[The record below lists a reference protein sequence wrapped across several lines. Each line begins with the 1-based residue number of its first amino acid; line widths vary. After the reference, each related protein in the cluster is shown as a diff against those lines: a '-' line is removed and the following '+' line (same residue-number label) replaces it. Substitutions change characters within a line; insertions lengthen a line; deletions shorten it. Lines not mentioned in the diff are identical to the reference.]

1 MNTCITLFHPPLQHS
16 KEIPL
21 KVFSG
26 NRMIR
31 KGIMASSYSD
41 LIEKCKEKFMVDSNI
56 IRLVL
61 DADGVEVDHDFFRT
75 LEGNTLLMLLTE
87 DEQWMPADN
96 NFTQNV
102 DRQPS
107 HERVTLKS
115 EEEKMIAMIDKLKE
129 KVKKRKLEPAR
140 LDREL
145 NNTPSSSNLKFHCG
159 WKHFSFAS
167 NVYKQVKVNSRKLK
181 VTECVNQ
188 VIYVKQNATYDEVI
202 QKLTDKYYP
211 CGRSKKGPL
220 HKMTLNLGSFTETIN
235 PEKFSALK
243 YYNDRK
249 TSEARIYLLSK
260 EKIHDMLAIT
270 DSESDELEDFSLFPG
285 IPTTSAKSS
294 PDPES
299 RTLGKPMGSS
309 AVIVPS
315 RPSILG
321 TPIGA
326 YGGTSIGATVGT
338 PIGATVATPI
348 GAFGG
353 TPIDATVGTPIGA
366 FGGTPIDATVG
377 TPISA
382 FGGTPIGAF
391 GGTPIDATVGTPI
404 GATDPTPSA
413 SLTTKRIVFHA
424 DTPTVTFSYD
434 RRCQICVDRE
444 RDSYLSPCGHT
455 FCLVCALQV
464 EEMGQNCPSCRGEID
479 KVCSIF
485 L

>member
-188 VIYVKQNATYDEVI
+188 VIYVKQNATYDE
-202 QKLTDKYYP
+202 
-211 CGRSKKGPL
+211 
-220 HKMTLNLGSFTETIN
+220 
-235 PEKFSALK
+235 
-243 YYNDRK
+243 
-249 TSEARIYLLSK
+249 
-260 EKIHDMLAIT
+260 IHDMLAIT